1 MYKPKDNIVQHVAR
15 IFGGLSQRG
24 RSLNRDSVHLA
35 RGSLHVVKYFNT
47 FGDLAL
53 DRIKMVRV
61 GKLTKSLVTN
71 LAE

>member
-35 RGSLHVVKYFNT
+35 GGPLHVVKYFNT

-53 DRIKMVRV
+53 DR
-61 GKLTKSLVTN
+61 
-71 LAE
+71 

>member
-1 MYKPKDNIVQHVAR
+1 MYKPEDNIVQHVAR

-35 RGSLHVVKYFNT
+35 GGPLHVVKYFNT

-53 DRIKMVRV
+53 DR
-61 GKLTKSLVTN
+61 
-71 LAE
+71 